1 MLSLYHSADT
11 VLHRLPAGVKL
22 TCLAVLGTFLFII
35 ETIDI
40 VGGAFILIAAL
51 YGAGKIPFRMMIGQ
65 VKPVFWL
72 LLIIFLA
79 QGFLTNWPTALL
91 IVLRFLTLILAA
103 SLVTLTTRTSDMV
116 VALETGLRHLSRWI
130 SVEKVSLALSL
141 SIRFIPVIGSVTKEV
156 REAQRARGLDRSF
169 FAVAMPV
176 IIRTLKMGTQIAEAL
191 DARSFDTEK

>member
-22 TCLAVLGTFLFII
+22 TSLALLGTFLFII
-35 ETIDI
+35 ETISI
-40 VGGAFILIAAL
+40 VGGAFILIVAL
-51 YGAGKIPFRMMIGQ
+51 YGAGKISFRMMIGQ

-79 QGFLTNWPTALL
+79 QGFLTDWPTALL
-91 IVLRFLTLILAA
+91 VVLRFLTLILAA
-103 SLVTLTTRTSDMV
+103 SLVTLTTRVSDMV
-116 VALETGLRHLSRWI
+116 AALEAGLRPASRWV
-130 SVEKVSLALSL
+130 SVEKISLALSL